1 MRRVSF
7 RSFAAALALAA
18 AVLTSA
24 ACDSGEAATPIN
36 PSPLPPVTDTFTGT
50 LTINGASIFTFTS
63 LGAGG
68 MSATLKT
75 LGLTDTTIPVGFGV
89 GVWNGTT
96 CQITLANE
104 NAFQGTVILGSINGV
119 GVLCARV
126 ADVGKL
132 VESAS
137 FEIIIVHP

>member
-1 MRRVSF
+1 MVSF

-18 AVLTSA
+18 AVLTNA
-24 ACDSGEAATPIN
+24 ACDSGEASTPIN
-36 PSPLPPVTDTFTGT
+36 PSPQPPVTDTFTGT

-63 LGAGG
+63 LGAGA
-68 MSATLKT
+68 MSATLQT
-75 LGLTDTTIPVGFGV
+75 LEVADTTIPVGFGV

-104 NAFQGTVILGSINGV
+104 NAFQGTVILGNINGI

-126 ADVGKL
+126 ADNGKL
-132 VESAS
+132 VESAP

>member
-18 AVLTSA
+18 VVTSA
-24 ACDSGEAATPIN
+24 ACDSGEAHAAQSADAAAVRDRHVHGHAEHQRRSDFHVHEP
-36 PSPLPPVTDTFTGT
+36 
-50 LTINGASIFTFTS
+50 
-63 LGAGG
+63 GAGG
-68 MSATLKT
+68 MAATLKT

-104 NAFQGTVILGSINGV
+104 NAFQGTVILGNINGI

-137 FEIIIVHP
+137 FEITIVHP